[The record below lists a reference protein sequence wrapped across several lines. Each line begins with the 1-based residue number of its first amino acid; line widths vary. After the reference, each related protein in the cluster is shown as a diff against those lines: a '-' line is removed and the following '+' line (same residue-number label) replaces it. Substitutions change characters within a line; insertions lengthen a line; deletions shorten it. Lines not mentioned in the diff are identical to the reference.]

1 VLIKLIDWADQ
12 FYKFT
17 SLKSIT
23 RVIETADRLEDRN
36 TLKPEQIAGTE
47 RRNINQ
53 NVDLMDF
60 KRGCCGTLL
69 VFLLIIGCLAINM
82 VANS

>member
-1 VLIKLIDWADQ
+1 M
-12 FYKFT
+12 
-17 SLKSIT
+17 
-23 RVIETADRLEDRN
+23 
-36 TLKPEQIAGTE
+36 KPEQIAGTE
-47 RRNINQ
+47 RQNINQ